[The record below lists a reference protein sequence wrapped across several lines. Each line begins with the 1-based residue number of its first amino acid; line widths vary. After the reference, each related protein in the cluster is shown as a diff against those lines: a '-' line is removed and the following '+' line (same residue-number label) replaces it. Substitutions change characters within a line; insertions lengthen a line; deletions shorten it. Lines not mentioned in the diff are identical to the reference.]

1 MSDKEPMALFVVP
14 AEVRADQS
22 FNTSYRLTQEQ
33 KIDALYRPTTLVM
46 AFASLEELD
55 FFRQVLKGQG

>member
-1 MSDKEPMALFVVP
+1 MSDEEPMALFVVP

-46 AFASLEELD
+46 TFTSLEELN
-55 FFRQVLKGQG
+55 FIRQAFREAQ